1 MKIGV
6 LGGGQLGRMLALA
19 GYPLGVRFRHLG
31 TAQDTSAREVAE
43 HINAAYEDTEALAR
57 FSDGLDVVTYESEN
71 VPLSAVEL
79 LSQRVPVLP
88 SLAALRT
95 AQDRLHEKLSFA
107 ELGIPTAPYAE
118 VNSFDE
124 LQDAAPR
131 IGYPS
136 ILKTRRMGYDGK
148 GQFVLRRPDELQM
161 AWERLHS
168 EGLILEGLVPF
179 DRELSIIAVRGR
191 DGETMFYPL
200 VENIHADGILR
211 VSYAPAPD
219 AESLQTLAEDYA
231 TRVLDATDYVGV
243 LAIELFEAGAQLI
256 ANEMAPRVHNSGHW
270 TIEGAQTSQ
279 FENHVRA
286 ILGYPL
292 GDVTPIG
299 HCAMINIIGRIPDPV
314 QVLTHRDA
322 HLHLYGKSARPGRK
336 LGHVTLHAEDARS
349 VRVRAEEMRRG
360 ISEPL
365 SKHPTGV
372 TAGATF
378 YED

>member
-1 MKIGV
+1 MRIGV

-43 HINAAYEDTEALAR
+43 HISAAYEDTDALTR

-71 VPLSAVEL
+71 VPLSAVEF
-79 LSQRVPVLP
+79 LSQHVPVMP
-88 SLAALRT
+88 SLAALRI
-95 AQDRLHEKLSFA
+95 AQDRLNEKLAFA

-118 VNSFDE
+118 VNSYHD
-124 LQDAAPR
+124 LHDAAPR
-131 IGYPS
+131 IGYP
-136 ILKTRRMGYDGK
+136 GK

-168 EGLILEGLVPF
+168 TGLILEGLVPF

-191 DGETMFYPL
+191 DGETLFYPI

-211 VSYAPAPD
+211 VSYAPAQD
-219 AESLQTLAEDYA
+219 ADELQTLAEEYA

-243 LAIELFEAGAQLI
+243 LAIELFQAGAQLI

-292 GDVTPIG
+292 GDVAPIG
-299 HCAMINIIGRIPDPV
+299 HCAMINIIGRIPDARD
-314 QVLTHRDA
+314 VLKHRDA
-322 HLHLYGKSARPGRK
+322 HLHLYGKSARPARK
-336 LGHVTLHAEDARS
+336 LGHVTLHADDARS
-349 VRVRAEEMRRG
+349 VRVRAEQLKRE

-365 SKHPTGV
+365 ARHPT
-372 TAGATF
+372 ASMAEASF

>member
-1 MKIGV
+1 MRAGI
-6 LGGGQLGRMLALA
+6 LGGGQLGRMMALA

-43 HINAAYEDTEALAR
+43 HINAAYEDTDALAR
-57 FSDGLDVVTYESEN
+57 FAAGLDVVTYESEN
-71 VPLSAVEL
+71 VPLEAAQFL
-79 LSQRVPVLP
+79 AQHVPVLP

-95 AQDRLHEKLSFA
+95 AQDRLHEKLAFA

-118 VNSFDE
+118 VNSFEE
-124 LQDAAPR
+124 LCDAAHR
-131 IGYPS
+131 TGYPA

-148 GQFVLRRPDELQM
+148 GQFVLRGDGELQM
-161 AWERLHS
+161 AWDRLHAS
-168 EGLILEGLVPF
+168 GLILEGLVPF

-191 DGETMFYPL
+191 NGETLFYPL
-200 VENIHADGILR
+200 VENVHADGILR
-211 VSYAPAPD
+211 LSYAPAPD
-219 AESLQTLAEDYA
+219 ADEMQALAQDYA
-231 TRVLDATDYVGV
+231 MRVLDALDYVGV
-243 LAIELFEAGAQLI
+243 LAIELFQAGAQLI

-292 GDVTPIG
+292 GDVAAIG
-299 HCAMINIIGRIPDPV
+299 FSAMVNIIGKIPDPA
-314 QVLTHRDA
+314 QVLRHRDA

-336 LGHVTLHAEDARS
+336 LGHVTLRGDDAQTLRA
-349 VRVRAEEMRRG
+349 RAEELRREV
-360 ISEPL
+360 SEPPAR
-365 SKHPTGV
+365 HPTAAAAGV
-372 TAGATF
+372 F

>member
-1 MKIGV
+1 MRIGV

-43 HINAAYEDTEALAR
+43 HINAAYEDHDALQR
-57 FSDGLDVVTYESEN
+57 FADGLDVVTYESEN
-71 VPLSAVEL
+71 VPLEAAEF
-79 LSQRVPVLP
+79 LSRKVPVMP
-88 SLAALRT
+88 SLAALR
-95 AQDRLHEKLSFA
+95 ASQDRLHEKLTFA
-107 ELGIPTAPYAE
+107 ELGIPTAPYAAIA
-118 VNSFDE
+118 SFDE
-124 LQDAAPR
+124 LEDAAPR

-148 GQFVLRRPDELQM
+148 GQFVLRRPDELDM

-168 EGLILEGLVPF
+168 DALILEGLVPF

-191 DGETMFYPL
+191 DGETFFYPL
-200 VENIHADGILR
+200 VENVHADGILR
-211 VSYAPAPD
+211 ISYAPAPE
-219 AESLQTLAEDYA
+219 AEELQSVAEDYA
-231 TRVLDATDYVGV
+231 TRVLDALDYVGV
-243 LAIELFEAGAQLI
+243 LAIELFHAGAQLI

-270 TIEGAQTSQ
+270 TIEGAHTSQ

-292 GDVTPIG
+292 GDTTALG
-299 HCAMINIIGRIPDPV
+299 FSAMVNIIGRIPSPP
-314 QVLTHRDA
+314 QVLKHRDA

-336 LGHVTLHAEDARS
+336 LGHVTLHGIEARS
-349 VRVRAEEMRRG
+349 VRKRADELLRE
-360 ISEPL
+360 IAEPPA
-365 SKHPTGV
+365 KHPT
-372 TAGATF
+372 ASAAF

>member
-1 MKIGV
+1 MKVGI
-6 LGGGQLGRMLALA
+6 LGGGQLGRMMALA
-19 GYPLGVRFRHLG
+19 GYPLGIRFRHLG

-43 HINAAYEDTEALAR
+43 QVNAAYEDQEALAR
-57 FSDGLDVVTYESEN
+57 FAEGLDVVTFESEN
-71 VPLSAVEL
+71 VPLETVQFLAE
-79 LSQRVPVLP
+79 RVPVMP

-95 AQDRLHEKLSFA
+95 AQDRLHEKLAFA

-118 VNSFDE
+118 VNSFEE

-148 GQFVLRRPDELQM
+148 GQFVLRREEELQM
-161 AWERLHS
+161 AWDRLQA

-179 DRELSIIAVRGR
+179 DRELSIISVRGR
-191 DGETMFYPL
+191 DGDTLFYPL
-200 VENIHADGILR
+200 VENVHADGILR

-219 AESLQTLAEDYA
+219 AEEMQELAQDYA
-231 TRVLDATDYVGV
+231 TRVLEALDYVGV
-243 LAIELFEAGAQLI
+243 LAIELFHTGAQLI

-292 GDVTPIG
+292 GDATPIG
-299 HCAMINIIGRIPDPV
+299 QCAMINIIGKIPQPQ
-314 QVLTHRDA
+314 QVLQHRDA

-336 LGHVTLHAEDARS
+336 LGHVTIRGEDSRS
-349 VRVRAEEMRRG
+349 VRKRAEELRRE
-360 ISEPL
+360 ISEPPA
-365 SKHPTGV
+365 KHPT
-372 TAGATF
+372 AAASF

>member
-1 MKIGV
+1 MRIGV

-43 HINAAYEDTEALAR
+43 HINAAYEDTDALAR

-71 VPLSAVEL
+71 VPLSAVEF
-79 LSQRVPVLP
+79 LSQRVPVMP

-95 AQDRLHEKLSFA
+95 AQDRLHEKLAFA

-148 GQFVLRRPDELQM
+148 GQFVLRSPDELQM

-168 EGLILEGLVPF
+168 AGLILEGLVPF

-191 DGETMFYPL
+191 DGETLFYPL

-219 AESLQTLAEDYA
+219 AEELQTLAEDYA

-286 ILGYPL
+286 ILGYPV
-292 GDVTPIG
+292 GDVAPIG
-299 HCAMINIIGRIPDPV
+299 QCAMINIIGRIPDPAH
-314 QVLTHRDA
+314 VLKHRDA

-336 LGHVTLHAEDARS
+336 LGHVTLHADDPRS
-349 VRVRAEEMRRG
+349 VRVRAEELRRE

-365 SKHPTGV
+365 ARHPT
-372 TAGATF
+372 AAATF

>member
-1 MKIGV
+1 MKVGI
-6 LGGGQLGRMLALA
+6 LGGGQLGRMMALA
-19 GYPLGVRFRHLG
+19 GYPLGIRFRHLG

-43 HINAAYEDTEALAR
+43 QVNAAYEDKEALAR
-57 FSDGLDVVTYESEN
+57 FAEGLDVVTFESEN
-71 VPLSAVEL
+71 VPLETVQF
-79 LSQRVPVLP
+79 LSERVPVMP

-95 AQDRLHEKLSFA
+95 AQDRLHEKLAFA

-124 LQDAAPR
+124 LQSAAPR

-148 GQFVLRRPDELQM
+148 GQFVLRREEELQM
-161 AWERLHS
+161 AWDRLQA

-191 DGETMFYPL
+191 DGDTLFYPL
-200 VENIHADGILR
+200 VENVHADGILR
-211 VSYAPAPD
+211 VSFAPAPD
-219 AESLQTLAEDYA
+219 AEEMQELAQDYA
-231 TRVLDATDYVGV
+231 TRVLDALDYVGV
-243 LAIELFEAGAQLI
+243 LAIELFHTGAQLI

-299 HCAMINIIGRIPDPV
+299 QCAMINIIGKIPQP
-314 QVLTHRDA
+314 QLVLQHRDA

-336 LGHVTLHAEDARS
+336 LGHVTIRGEDSRS
-349 VRVRAEEMRRG
+349 VRKRAEELRRE
-360 ISEPL
+360 ISEPPA
-365 SKHPTGV
+365 KHPT
-372 TAGATF
+372 AAASF

>member
-1 MKIGV
+1 MRIGV

-19 GYPLGVRFRHLG
+19 GYPLGARFRHLG

-43 HINAAYEDTEALAR
+43 HVNAAFEDRDALQR
-57 FSDGLDVVTYESEN
+57 FADGLDVVTYESEN
-71 VPLSAVEL
+71 VPLDAAEF
-79 LSQRVPVLP
+79 LSQHVPVLP
-88 SLAALRT
+88 SIAALRA
-95 AQDRLHEKLSFA
+95 AQDRLSEKLTFA
-107 ELGIPTAPYAE
+107 QLGVPTAPYAQ
-118 VNSFDE
+118 VGSFEE
-124 LQDAAPR
+124 LQHAAPR

-148 GQFVLRRPDELQM
+148 GQFVLRRPDELPM

-168 EGLILEGLVPF
+168 DGLILEGLVPF

-191 DGETMFYPL
+191 DGETVFYPL
-200 VENIHADGILR
+200 VENMHADGILR
-211 VSYAPAPD
+211 ISHAPAPD
-219 AESLQTLAEDYA
+219 AEELQSVAEDYA
-231 TRVLDATDYVGV
+231 TRVLDALDYVGV
-243 LAIELFEAGAQLI
+243 LAIELFQAGAQLI

-270 TIEGAQTSQ
+270 TIEGAHTSQ

-299 HCAMINIIGRIPDPV
+299 HSALVNIIGRIPSAPH
-314 QVLTHRDA
+314 VLRHRDA

-336 LGHVTLHAEDARS
+336 LGHITLRGDDATALR
-349 VRVRAEEMRRG
+349 RRAEQLLREIG
-360 ISEPL
+360 EPPA
-365 SKHPTGV
+365 KHPT
-372 TAGATF
+372 AAF

>member
-1 MKIGV
+1 MRIGV

-43 HINAAYEDTEALAR
+43 HVNAAFEDHDALAR
-57 FSDGLDVVTYESEN
+57 FAEGLDVVTYESEN
-71 VPLSAVEL
+71 VPLEAAEFL
-79 LSQRVPVLP
+79 ARKVPVMP
-88 SLAALRT
+88 SLAALR
-95 AQDRLHEKLSFA
+95 ASQDRLHEKLTFA
-107 ELGIPTAPYAE
+107 ELGIPTAPYAAIS
-118 VNSFDE
+118 SFDE

-148 GQFVLRRPDELQM
+148 GQFVLRRPDELPM

-168 EGLILEGLVPF
+168 DALILEGLVPF

-191 DGETMFYPL
+191 DGETFFYPL
-200 VENIHADGILR
+200 VENVHADGILR
-211 VSYAPAPD
+211 ISYAPAPE
-219 AESLQTLAEDYA
+219 AEELQSVAEDYA
-231 TRVLDATDYVGV
+231 TRVLDALDYVGV
-243 LAIELFEAGAQLI
+243 LAIELFHAGAQLI

-270 TIEGAQTSQ
+270 TIEGAHTSQ

-292 GDVTPIG
+292 GDTTALGFSCMV
-299 HCAMINIIGRIPDPV
+299 NIIGRLPSAP
-314 QVLTHRDA
+314 QVLKHRYA

-336 LGHVTLHAEDARS
+336 LGHITLHGIEGRS
-349 VRVRAEEMRRG
+349 VKKRAEELMRE
-360 ISEPL
+360 IAEPL
-365 SKHPTGV
+365 AKHPTAP
-372 TAGATF
+372 AGAF